1 MSRSHS
7 PAWDTAMSTDPCKS
21 WLLGEGRSQS
31 ASLTFG
37 FVLYK
42 GRVTVIS
49 NLWKRI
55 TYRPLVGL
63 LQWRSGKESTCNVG
77 DVGSDPWVRKIHWRR
92 EWQPTPVFL
101 PGESHGQGSLVGY
114 SPWGCKE
121 LNTVEQLSNNN
132 EPLGA
137 ADHLPRAHSSD
148 LCLSQP
154 IANLSLWMASSP
166 QTKFFHPCLRA
177 LAILPDC
184 KSLPGPSASPTSHTY
199 CWIMASQSLHLY
211 IPVTSSRKPSL
222 TTPSPTWG
230 FPDSSVGKESAC
242 NAEDPG
248 SIPGLGNAGEGI
260 GYPLQYSWAS
270 LISQLVN
277 NPPAMQKTLVQ
288 FLGQKNLLEKE
299 QAIQ

>member
-132 EPLGA
+132 EQLTTWSSWPLAEGSLLWS
-137 ADHLPRAHSSD
+137 LPLSAHRKPLSLNGFFSTNQIFPPPPQSLGHSSR
-148 LCLSQP
+148 L
-154 IANLSLWMASSP
+154 
-166 QTKFFHPCLRA
+166 
-177 LAILPDC
+177 
-184 KSLPGPSASPTSHTY
+184 
-199 CWIMASQSLHLY
+199 
-211 IPVTSSRKPSL
+211 
-222 TTPSPTWG
+222 
-230 FPDSSVGKESAC
+230 
-242 NAEDPG
+242 
-248 SIPGLGNAGEGI
+248 
-260 GYPLQYSWAS
+260 
-270 LISQLVN
+270 
-277 NPPAMQKTLVQ
+277 
-288 FLGQKNLLEKE
+288 
-299 QAIQ
+299 